1 MCEVKVSL
9 LLKEGVVGATKCGYW
24 LDVEEEVSVNTR
36 NLGSVWLERVPNC
49 SKAGHVRYSESA
61 RFSHWRGK
69 SDICNGDLLQ
79 CNGIKGCVT
88 PHRTKPPEICTLV

>member
-24 LDVEEEVSVNTR
+24 LDVEEGISVNTR

-49 SKAGHVRYSESA
+49 SKARHVRYSKIA
-61 RFSHWRGK
+61 RFSYWRGEV
-69 SDICNGDLLQ
+69 GYM
-79 CNGIKGCVT
+79 
-88 PHRTKPPEICTLV
+88 

>member
-49 SKAGHVRYSESA
+49 SIFRECTVQPLAGEVGYM
-61 RFSHWRGK
+61 
-69 SDICNGDLLQ
+69 
-79 CNGIKGCVT
+79 
-88 PHRTKPPEICTLV
+88 